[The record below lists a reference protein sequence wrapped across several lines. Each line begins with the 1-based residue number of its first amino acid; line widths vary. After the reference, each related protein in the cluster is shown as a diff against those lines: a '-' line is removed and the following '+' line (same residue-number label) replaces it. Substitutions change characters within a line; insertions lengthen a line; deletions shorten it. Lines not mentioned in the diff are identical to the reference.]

1 VIPVQL
7 CLIAAMV
14 GTLSVPGTAK
24 KKDPHIYYNVTID
37 TTDLSGFDVTM
48 RIEGA
53 PQSIRLAMAIHPEY
67 NDRFWRYV
75 RGLRAESIG
84 KPTHLAFA
92 IEADNAWRIF
102 TRNGHA
108 VVHYRIELPRE
119 DPRNRAVWHTTLRAD
134 GASLNSTDTFLYLTA
149 FPNAPVKV
157 DFNIP
162 DGWDATSGAYRP
174 TGVMTFYPGMTRR
187 TYVPPLETTTTTLL
201 DSPILLG
208 RFRSW
213 GFTVQGIPHSVV
225 YWPLPNATPF
235 DTTEFVGSIERFA
248 RQAFA
253 LFGKAPYERYTFL
266 IEDGAWGGL
275 EHVGS
280 VSIGAQ
286 SRDLARDPRAYMDEI
301 AHEYFHTWNLVA
313 LNPRG
318 PLTASANPPTHTREL
333 WFSEGVTMYYAET
346 LRLRAGIPEGGQT
359 RVRDLEKEIDRFYG
373 NSGNSYLSPERGS
386 WASIDPPDVNT
397 GDYLSNYYTQGRLI
411 AHGLDIIIG
420 DSTGGRKGIDD
431 VMRSLYDRFAKKSAF
446 TGVDIEQ
453 AADGVCKCN
462 THRFFEDHVRGA
474 KPIDF
479 NPLLAPLGLR
489 VVLTTE
495 PVADSSGTPYPD
507 LRITAYAPPAG
518 GRMRV
523 RIMDPRTV
531 WVSAGLHTGMEWTSL
546 NRIAIDSLP
555 DFRRAIRSIKLGDV
569 VPVEIIRNG
578 VREQINVRA
587 TGYERTRARIVEIP
601 DATPEQIERRRVWM
615 SAVAR
620 SGFGS
625 ASETHRIPKQGAT
638 SFAAY

>member
-1 VIPVQL
+1 MIPVQL
-7 CLIAAMV
+7 LLIAAMA
-14 GTLSVPGTAK
+14 GTLSVPNTA
-24 KKDPHIYYNVTID
+24 KKDPHVYYTVTID
-37 TTDLSGFDVTM
+37 TADLSGFDVTM

-108 VVHYRIELPRE
+108 IVHYRIELPRE

-134 GASLNSTDTFLYLTA
+134 GASLNSTDTFLYLA
-149 FPNAPVKV
+149 DFPLAPVKV
-157 DFNIP
+157 DFGIP
-162 DGWDATSGAYRP
+162 DHWKIASSLIRPGNVVVSYSG
-174 TGVMTFYPGMTRR
+174 TRR
-187 TYVPPLETTTTTLL
+187 YRAPLEGSTTALL

-208 RFRSW
+208 TFRSW
-213 GFTVQGIPHSVV
+213 GFTVQGTPHGIV

-235 DTTEFVGSIERFA
+235 DSTEFVSAIERFA

-253 LFGKAPYERYTFL
+253 LFGKAPYDYYIFL
-266 IEDGAWGGL
+266 LEDGAWGGL

-286 SRDLARDPRAYMDEI
+286 SSDLAKDPRAYMGEI

-333 WFSEGVTMYYAET
+333 WWSEGVTMYFAET
-346 LRLRAGIPEGGQT
+346 LQRRAGIPEGGQT
-359 RVRDLEKEIDRFYG
+359 RLRDLEEEIDRFYG
-373 NSGNSYLSPERGS
+373 NSGNSYLSPETGS
-386 WASIDPPDVNT
+386 WASIDPPDLNT

-411 AHGLDIIIG
+411 AHALDIIIA
-420 DSTGGRKGIDD
+420 DSTVGRRGLDD
-431 VMRSLYDRFAKKSAF
+431 VMRSMYDRFAKKSAF
-446 TGVDIEQ
+446 TGTDIER
-453 AADGVCKCN
+453 ATREVCQCN
-462 THRFFEDHVRGA
+462 IHRFFEDHVRGA

-479 NPLLAPLGLR
+479 NGLLAPLGLR
-489 VVLTTE
+489 VVLSTE
-495 PVADSSGTPYPD
+495 PVGDSAGTRYPD
-507 LRITAYAPPAG
+507 LRISAYAPPAG

-531 WVSAGLHTGMEWTSL
+531 WTGAGLHTGMEWVSL
-546 NRIAIDSLP
+546 NRIPIDSFP
-555 DFRRAIRSIKLGDV
+555 DFRRAIRSIRLGEV
-569 VPVEIIRNG
+569 VPAEVVRNG
-578 VREQINVRA
+578 ATQQINVRV
-587 TGYERTRARIVEIP
+587 TGYDRTRARVAEIP
-601 DATPEQIERRRVWM
+601 NATAAQLERRRVWLE
-615 SAVAR
+615 AR
-620 SGFGS
+620 
-625 ASETHRIPKQGAT
+625 AR
-638 SFAAY
+638 

>member
-7 CLIAAMV
+7 CLIAAMA
-14 GTLSVPGTAK
+14 GTLSVPSTAK
-24 KKDPHIYYNVTID
+24 KNPHIYYTVNID
-37 TTDLSGFDVTM
+37 TADLSGFDVTM
-48 RIEGA
+48 QIEGA

-75 RGLRAESIG
+75 RGLRAESMG

-92 IEADNAWRIF
+92 IEGDNAWRIV
-102 TRNGHA
+102 TRNGYA
-108 VVHYRIELPRE
+108 TVRYRIELPRE

-134 GASLNSTDTFLYLTA
+134 GVSLNSTDTFLYLTD
-149 FPNAPVKV
+149 FPQAPVRV
-157 DFNIP
+157 TL
-162 DGWDATSGAYRP
+162 A
-174 TGVMTFYPGMTRR
+174 
-187 TYVPPLETTTTTLL
+187 VPPSWKTASPLFSHGGFMLDGGRGWYELVLEGSTTTLV
-201 DSPILLG
+201 DTPILLG
-208 RFRSW
+208 ALRTWS
-213 GFTVQGIPHSVV
+213 FTVQGVPHGVV
-225 YWPLPNATPF
+225 YWPLPNATPI
-235 DTTEFVGSIERFA
+235 DTTEFVSSIERVA

-253 LFGKAPYERYTFL
+253 LFGKAPYPSYTFL

-286 SRDLARDPRAYMDEI
+286 SRDLAKDPRAYMDEI

-333 WFSEGVTMYYAET
+333 WWSEGVTMYYAET
-346 LRLRAGIPEGGQT
+346 LRRRAGIPEGGQT
-359 RVRDLEKEIDRFYG
+359 RVRDLEEEIDRFYG

-411 AHGLDIIIG
+411 AHALDIIIG

-453 AADGVCKCN
+453 AANGVCKCN
-462 THRFFEDHVRGA
+462 MHRFFEDHVRGA

-495 PVADSSGTPYPD
+495 QVADSSGTPYPD

-531 WVSAGLHTGMEWTSL
+531 WVGAGLHTGMEWTSL
-546 NRIAIDSLP
+546 NRIPIDSFP
-555 DFRRAIRSIKLGDV
+555 DFRRAIRSIRLGDV

-578 VREQINVRA
+578 VREQINVTV

-601 DATPEQIERRRVWM
+601 DATEEQVARREVWM
-615 SAVAR
+615 SAGAR
-620 SGFGS
+620 SRFGS
-625 ASETHRIPKQGAT
+625 DSEAHRIPKQGAT
-638 SFAAY
+638 SLAAY

>member
-7 CLIAAMV
+7 FLIAAMA

-24 KKDPHIYYNVTID
+24 KDPHIYYTVTID
-37 TTDLSGFDVTM
+37 TADLSGFDVTM

-134 GASLNSTDTFLYLTA
+134 GGSLNSTDTFLYLTD

-157 DFNIP
+157 DFAIP
-162 DGWDATSGAYRP
+162 DGWEVTSGAYRP
-174 TGVMTFYPGMTRR
+174 TGVVTLYPGMGMRRR
-187 TYVPPLETTTTTLL
+187 TYVPPLETTTTALL

-208 RFRSW
+208 KFRLW

-266 IEDGAWGGL
+266 FEDGAWGGL

-286 SRDLARDPRAYMDEI
+286 SSDLARDPRHYMGEI

-333 WFSEGVTMYYAET
+333 WWSEGVTMYYAET
-346 LRLRAGIPEGGQT
+346 LRRRAGIPEGGQT
-359 RVRDLEKEIDRFYG
+359 RIRDLEGEIDRFYG
-373 NSGNSYLSPERGS
+373 NVGNSYLSPERGS
-386 WASIDPPDVNT
+386 WASIDPPDLST

-411 AHGLDIIIG
+411 AHALDIIVA
-420 DSTGGRKGIDD
+420 DSTAGRRGIDD
-431 VMRSLYDRFAKKSAF
+431 VMRRLYDRFAKRSAF
-446 TGVDIEQ
+446 TGVDIEE
-453 AADGVCKCN
+453 AADSVCRCN
-462 THRFFEDHVRGA
+462 LHRFFEDHVRGA

-479 NPLLAPLGLR
+479 NSLLVPLGLR
-489 VVLTTE
+489 IALTTE
-495 PVADSSGTPYPD
+495 PVADSAGTPYPD
-507 LRITAYAPPAG
+507 LRISAYAPPAG

-531 WVSAGLHTGMEWTSL
+531 WASAGLHTGVEWKSL
-546 NRIAIDSLP
+546 NRIPIDSFP
-555 DFRRAIRSIKLGDV
+555 DFRRAIRSIKLGEV
-569 VPVEIIRNG
+569 VPAEVVRNG
-578 VREQINVRA
+578 ATQQINVRV
-587 TGYERTRARIVEIP
+587 TGYDRTRARIVEIP
-601 DATPEQIERRRVWM
+601 NATPAQLERRRVWM
-615 SAVAR
+615 TAAAR
-620 SGFGS
+620 
-625 ASETHRIPKQGAT
+625 
-638 SFAAY
+638 

>member
-7 CLIAAMV
+7 FLILLASTAPAAPAKPTPSILY
-14 GTLSVPGTAK
+14 TL
-24 KKDPHIYYNVTID
+24 TINPA
-37 TTDLSGFDVTM
+37 DLSGFEVEM
-48 RIEGA
+48 RISGA
-53 PQSIRLAMAIHPEY
+53 PQSIALAMAVHQEY

-75 RGLRAESIG
+75 RNLRAEVDG
-84 KPTHLAFA
+84 KPAPIA
-92 IEADNAWRIF
+92 REKENAWRIL
-102 TRNGHA
+102 TPRGA
-108 VVHYRIELPRE
+108 ATVRYRIEPPPE
-119 DPRNRAVWHTTLRAD
+119 NPTNRAVWHTALRAD
-134 GASLNSTDTFLYLTA
+134 GASINSTDTFLYLPDFPRASVRVGFDMPETWQFQAELTA
-149 FPNAPVKV
+149 GEAASLGMRRARYVS
-157 DFNIP
+157 
-162 DGWDATSGAYRP
+162 GDA
-174 TGVMTFYPGMTRR
+174 
-187 TYVPPLETTTTTLL
+187 TTLL

-208 RFRSW
+208 SLRTWS
-213 GFTVQGIPHSVV
+213 FTVESVPHRVV

-235 DTTEFVGSIERFA
+235 DTTEFVSSIERFA

-253 LFGKAPYERYTFL
+253 LFGKAPYPSYTFL
-266 IEDGAWGGL
+266 FEDGAWGGL

-286 SRDLARDPRAYMDEI
+286 SRDLAKDPRAYMDEI

-346 LRLRAGIPEGGQT
+346 LRRRAGIPEGGQT
-359 RVRDLEKEIDRFYG
+359 RVRHLEEEIDRFYG

-411 AHGLDIIIG
+411 AHALDIIIG

-462 THRFFEDHVRGA
+462 MHRFFEDHVRGA

-479 NPLLAPLGLR
+479 NRLLAPLGLR

-495 PVADSSGTPYPD
+495 PVADSTGTPYPD
-507 LRITAYAPPAG
+507 LRISAYAPPAG

-531 WVSAGLHTGMEWTSL
+531 WVGAGLHTGMEWTSL
-546 NRIAIDSLP
+546 NRIQIDSFP

-569 VPVEIIRNG
+569 VPVEIVRNG
-578 VREQINVRA
+578 AREQINVRV

-615 SAVAR
+615 SAGAR

-638 SFAAY
+638 SLAAY